1 MKPKTRLRLEQGL
14 FIVAILVVVGLLVGG
29 VSRTERLAPLP
40 ISGWSEQK
48 AVIDYINSKEDLKPV
63 AFVVAKQI
71 IDIAGEDQVLF
82 KRVILLAKENKK
94 DEIIQIINDM

>member
-1 MKPKTRLRLEQGL
+1 MKPNTRLRLEQGL
-14 FIVAILVVVGLLVGG
+14 FIVAILVVVGLLVRAH
-29 VSRTERLAPLP
+29 SQTEKLA
-40 ISGWSEQK
+40 SAKGWDEQK

-71 IDIAGEDQVLF
+71 IDISGDDQVLF
-82 KRVILLAKENKK
+82 ERVILLAKENKK

>member
-1 MKPKTRLRLEQGL
+1 MKPNTRLRLEQGL
-14 FIVAILVVVGLLVGG
+14 FIVAILIVVGLLVR
-29 VSRTERLAPLP
+29 VHSQTEKLA
-40 ISGWSEQK
+40 SVKGWAEQK

-71 IDIAGEDQVLF
+71 IDISGENQILF

>member
-1 MKPKTRLRLEQGL
+1 MKPNTRLRLEQGL
-14 FIVAILVVVGLLVGG
+14 FIVAILVVVGLLVRAH
-29 VSRTERLAPLP
+29 SQTEKLSEAK
-40 ISGWSEQK
+40 GWAEQK

-71 IDIAGEDQVLF
+71 IDISGDDQVLF

>member
-1 MKPKTRLRLEQGL
+1 MKPNTRLRLEQGL
-14 FIVAILVVVGLLVGG
+14 FIVAIIVVVGLLARAH
-29 VSRTERLAPLP
+29 SQTEKLA
-40 ISGWSEQK
+40 SVKGWAEQK
-48 AVIDYINSKEDLKPV
+48 AVLDYINSKEDLKPV

-71 IDIAGEDQVLF
+71 IDISGDDQVLF

>member
-1 MKPKTRLRLEQGL
+1 MKPNTRLRLEQGL
-14 FIVAILVVVGLLVGG
+14 FIVAILVVVGLLVRAH
-29 VSRTERLAPLP
+29 SQTEKLA
-40 ISGWSEQK
+40 SAKGCAEQK

-71 IDIAGEDQVLF
+71 IDISGEDQVLF

>member
-1 MKPKTRLRLEQGL
+1 MKPNTRLRLEQGL
-14 FIVAILVVVGLLVGG
+14 FIVAILVVVGLLLRAH
-29 VSRTERLAPLP
+29 SQTEKLTSAK
-40 ISGWSEQK
+40 GWAEQK
-48 AVIDYINSKEDLKPV
+48 AVIDYIKSKEDLKPV

-71 IDIAGEDQVLF
+71 IDISGDDQVLF

>member
-1 MKPKTRLRLEQGL
+1 MKPNTRLRLEQGL

-29 VSRTERLAPLP
+29 VSRTEKLA
-40 ISGWSEQK
+40 SVKGWAEQK

-71 IDIAGEDQVLF
+71 IDISGEDQVLF

>member
-1 MKPKTRLRLEQGL
+1 MKPNTRLRLEQGL
-14 FIVAILVVVGLLVGG
+14 FIVAIIVVVGLLVRAH
-29 VSRTERLAPLP
+29 SQTEKLGSAK
-40 ISGWSEQK
+40 GWAEQK
-48 AVIDYINSKEDLKPV
+48 AVIDYINSKEDLKSV

-71 IDIAGEDQVLF
+71 IDISGDDQVLF

>member
-1 MKPKTRLRLEQGL
+1 MKPNTRLRLEQGL
-14 FIVAILVVVGLLVGG
+14 FIVAIIVVVGLLVGG
-29 VSRTERLAPLP
+29 VSRTEKLA
-40 ISGWSEQK
+40 SVKGWAEQK

-71 IDIAGEDQVLF
+71 IDISGEDQVLF